1 MSLTEEEEFARD
13 LLEKARAKK
22 QHSPT
27 CMPVGV
33 DPNIVSVGKC
43 MGWSFCIDVY
53 DHEVGVVQPKI
64 VEHYKLSARLFPPG
78 RSSTEEDWAALG
90 RIISCF
96 GAPPEPLLPI
106 EETHPNSSLMWLW
119 HSDGSPV
126 DTAVREGTARA
137 LAMLSAR
144 EQKTVFATAAQSDKV
159 GRNDDCPCGSGR
171 KFKKCHGGN

>member
-1 MSLTEEEEFARD
+1 MDQSIEEFARD

-27 CMPVGV
+27 CMPEGV
-33 DPNIVSVGKC
+33 DPNIVILGKC
-43 MGWSFCIDVY
+43 AGWSFCLDVY
-53 DHEVGVVQPKI
+53 EHDL

-78 RSSTEEDWAALG
+78 RSSTEEDWATMG
-90 RIISCF
+90 RIVALI
-96 GAPPEPLLPI
+96 GAPPEPLIPI
-106 EETHPNSSLMWLW
+106 EESHPNSALMWLW
-119 HSDGSPV
+119 HSDSSPV